1 MNFTGTNCSCGTN
14 DVGTFQQCN
23 QVVQTCNVEEI
34 PHYTNYHTHV
44 VNNLVKKHI
53 NIPTYSSSSEN
64 VVINEYVEGQPIY
77 YNQLM
82 YNQNVFPYQQP
93 YMYNTNQY
101 QGNVGTEGFQQQMP
115 YQGYIVPNFMNPYS
129 NM

>member
-1 MNFTGTNCSCGTN
+1 MLY
-14 DVGTFQQCN
+14 
-23 QVVQTCNVEEI
+23 
-34 PHYTNYHTHV
+34 PHV

-53 NIPTYSSSSEN
+53 NIPTYSTSSEN

-77 YNQLM
+77 YNQPI

-93 YMYNTNQY
+93 YMYNPSQY
-101 QGNVGTEGFQQQMP
+101 QGNVGNEGLQQMS
-115 YQGYIVPNFMNPYS
+115 YQGYMPPYYMNPYS